1 MTAEIQIG
9 NNCVFLMQPWPL
21 NDKKK
26 VIGKQCDF
34 LKQIARLEKLNV
46 GKDKCFC
53 LDKHTCGK
61 GVMNT
66 VK

>member
-1 MTAEIQIG
+1 
-9 NNCVFLMQPWPL
+9 MQPWPL